1 MGSVQLRR
9 RVQTYQIDFSG
20 HVNNSVYTQW
30 CEEARVEL
38 VRRAGYPVTS
48 AVEGGKVP
56 ALTET
61 HILFKRPLVV
71 GDEVLIEAWVEEI
84 GGASGWIA
92 TEIRNDRGEIA
103 ATARQ
108 RGVWIDARTG
118 RPARLTAEEI
128 SAYRAF
134 GRETD

>member
-1 MGSVQLRR
+1 MASVALRR

-38 VRRAGYPVTS
+38 VRRAGYPVT
-48 AVEGGKVP
+48 AAIAGGKVP

-61 HILFKRPLVV
+61 HILFRRPLLI
-71 GDEVLIEAWVEEI
+71 GDEVEIEAWVEEI

-92 TEIRNDRGEIA
+92 TEIRNDRGEVA
-103 ATARQ
+103 ASARQ
-108 RGVWIDARTG
+108 RGVWIDTVTG
-118 RPARLTAEEI
+118 RPSRLSLEEI
-128 SAYRAF
+128 AAYRAF
-134 GRETD
+134 GREA

>member
-1 MGSVQLRR
+1 MASVVLLR

-38 VRRAGYPVTS
+38 VRRAGYPVTA

-61 HILFKRPLVV
+61 HILFKRPLTI
-71 GDEVLIEAWVEEI
+71 GDEVEIEAWVEEI

-92 TEIRNDRGEIA
+92 TEIRNDRGEISA
-103 ATARQ
+103 SARQ
-108 RGVWIDARTG
+108 RGVWIDATSG
-118 RPARLTAEEI
+118 RPARLSPEEI
-128 SAYRAF
+128 AAYRAF
-134 GRETD
+134 GRDA